1 MLLMMERNKLN
12 NKIINKNNMS
22 LELVKKLREVSGAGI
37 VDCQRALKEA
47 GDDFDKAI
55 EILRKNGQQIVNKTA
70 DRIAKEGVIVF
81 YSTENNR
88 AGAIV
93 EVGCET
99 DFVARNEDF
108 LKYANIVAKATCENN
123 VNTIEELMDSLIDG
137 KKLIEYQNEII
148 AKIKEKIE
156 VKRFARRTVDNGV
169 IGSYIHF
176 DKRSG
181 CLLVISNVE
190 DNSKTMSIIKDLGMH
205 IVALKPQYL
214 SKDDVPDDII
224 KKEKEILLN
233 QPDLKNKPAE
243 IAEKIVQ
250 GRINKFYSENC
261 LIEQL
266 FVKDDSKTVKQVV
279 EGLGKNARIESFV
292 LYELAAQ

>member
-1 MLLMMERNKLN
+1 
-12 NKIINKNNMS
+12 MS
-22 LELVKKLREVSGAGI
+22 LELLKKLREVSGAGV
-37 VDCQRALKEA
+37 VDCQKALNEA
-47 GDDFDKAI
+47 DNDFDKAI

-70 DRIAKEGVIVF
+70 NRVAKEGVIVF
-81 YSTENNR
+81 YATEDNKT
-88 AGAIV
+88 GAIV

-108 LKYANIVAKATCENN
+108 LNYANIVAKAACMNN
-123 VNTIEELMDSLIDG
+123 ANTIEELMDSSIDG

-156 VKRFARRTVDNGV
+156 VKRFSRKNVDNGV
-169 IGSYIHF
+169 VGSYIHF
-176 DKRSG
+176 DKKSG
-181 CLLVISNVE
+181 CLLAISNV
-190 DNSKTMSIIKDLGMH
+190 DNNQETMSVIRDLGMH
-205 IVALKPQYL
+205 VVALKPQYL
-214 SKDDVPDDII
+214 YKEDIPEDVIN
-224 KKEKEILLN
+224 KEKNILLE

-266 FVKDDSKTVKQVV
+266 FVKDDSKTVRQVV
-279 EGLGKNARIESFV
+279 ESLKPGAVIESFV
-292 LYELAAQ
+292 FYELVAQGDECSC

>member
-22 LELVKKLREVSGAGI
+22 LEIVKKLREVSGAGI

-156 VKRFARRTVDNGV
+156 VKRFAVKNSRMV
-169 IGSYIHF
+169 
-176 DKRSG
+176 
-181 CLLVISNVE
+181 LLV
-190 DNSKTMSIIKDLGMH
+190 
-205 IVALKPQYL
+205 
-214 SKDDVPDDII
+214 
-224 KKEKEILLN
+224 
-233 QPDLKNKPAE
+233 
-243 IAEKIVQ
+243 
-250 GRINKFYSENC
+250 
-261 LIEQL
+261 
-266 FVKDDSKTVKQVV
+266 
-279 EGLGKNARIESFV
+279 
-292 LYELAAQ
+292 LYTF